1 MKKEVE
7 TVANCN
13 GSDGSVGSSCTPI
26 QNGETV
32 TNCHALD
39 FHENSVKLK
48 DSGIPWIGAI
58 PEHWNASK
66 IGQLYDNRYERVS
79 DKDFEPLSVT
89 MQGILPQLE
98 TAAKT
103 DDGDNRKLVK
113 KGDFAI
119 NSRSDRRGSCGIS
132 PQDGSVSLINLILA
146 PRTSMNADY
155 YNWLF
160 HTSLFADEFY
170 SWGHGI
176 VADLWTTRWQ
186 EMKNIAI
193 PVPPLEEQERIA
205 AWLDG
210 KCGEIDE
217 LIDVEQQM
225 ISELEAYRQA
235 VITEAVAHG
244 LNPNVPTKSTNVV
257 WYPQIPSHW
266 ELITVRGLSKGFRKG
281 NGITKDDLASDGDI
295 YCIRYGDLYTK
306 YKHYV
311 TDIVCK
317 TNEAKISPA
326 IKAEYGDIYFTC
338 SGEDIDAIG
347 KSIAFLSN
355 VRCLVGGDLII
366 MKHHQNPKFL
376 GYSLDSQIS
385 QKQKSVGKSKLK
397 VVHTSV
403 KELKNVIIPLPPFSE
418 QQEIADYLDSKCA
431 EIDALIKVKQEKIDT
446 LKQYR
451 QSLIFEAVTGKTSIN

>member
-1 MKKEVE
+1 MERKM
-7 TVANCN
+7 
-13 GSDGSVGSSCTPI
+13 
-26 QNGETV
+26 
-32 TNCHALD
+32 
-39 FHENSVKLK
+39 K

-58 PEHWNASK
+58 PKHWEVSK
-66 IGQLYDNRYERVS
+66 IGQLYDNRYVRVS

-103 DDGDNRKLVK
+103 DDGDNRKLIR

-160 HTSLFADEFY
+160 HTTLFADEFY

-193 PVPPLEEQERIA
+193 PVPPLAEQERIA
-205 AWLDG
+205 SYLDE

-225 ISELEAYRQA
+225 ISDLEAYRKS
-235 VITEAVAHG
+235 VITEAVTHG
-244 LNPNVPTKSTNVV
+244 LNPDAPLRDSGVDFIGQVPEHWRVIPVQHFFEFRNGYTPSKSNASFWSNGTIPWFRMEDIRRSVRFLKDALQYITPQAMNNGGKFEAGSFILAICTASIGEHALLIVDSLANQRFTNLKIRKSLANCVDTQFVFYYMFILGKFCKETSIVTTFPYADMNRVKNFIVPTPT
-257 WYPQIPSHW
+257 
-266 ELITVRGLSKGFRKG
+266 
-281 NGITKDDLASDGDI
+281 LA
-295 YCIRYGDLYTK
+295 
-306 YKHYV
+306 
-311 TDIVCK
+311 
-317 TNEAKISPA
+317 
-326 IKAEYGDIYFTC
+326 
-338 SGEDIDAIG
+338 
-347 KSIAFLSN
+347 
-355 VRCLVGGDLII
+355 
-366 MKHHQNPKFL
+366 
-376 GYSLDSQIS
+376 
-385 QKQKSVGKSKLK
+385 
-397 VVHTSV
+397 
-403 KELKNVIIPLPPFSE
+403 E
-418 QQEIADYLDSKCA
+418 QQAIADYLDAKCA
-431 EIDALIKVKQEKIDT
+431 EIDELIQVKQEKIEN

-451 QSLIFEAVTGKTSIN
+451 QSLIFEAVTGKRAIS

>member
-1 MKKEVE
+1 MERKM
-7 TVANCN
+7 
-13 GSDGSVGSSCTPI
+13 
-26 QNGETV
+26 
-32 TNCHALD
+32 
-39 FHENSVKLK
+39 K

-58 PEHWNASK
+58 PKHWEVSK
-66 IGQLYDNRYERVS
+66 IGQLYDNRYVRVS

-103 DDGDNRKLVK
+103 DDGDNRKLIR

-160 HTSLFADEFY
+160 HTTLFADEFY

-193 PVPPLEEQERIA
+193 PVPPLAEQERIA
-205 AWLDG
+205 SYLDE

-225 ISELEAYRQA
+225 ISDLESYRQA
-235 VITEAVAHG
+235 VITEAVTHG
-244 LNPNVPTKSTNVV
+244 LNIDAPSKETPSF
-257 WYPQIPSHW
+257 WIPQIPAHW
-266 ELITVRGLSKGFRKG
+266 ELHFLRGISNGFRKG
-281 NGITKDDLASDGDI
+281 SGITKEDLVPNGDTA
-295 YCIRYGDLYTK
+295 CIRYGDLYTK
-306 YKHYV
+306 YNHCI
-311 TDIVCK
+311 TDICCR
-317 TNEAKISPA
+317 TNMSKIQNPVYAS
-326 IKAEYGDIYFTC
+326 YGDIYFTC
-338 SGEDIDAIG
+338 SGEDVEAIG
-347 KSIAFLSN
+347 KSVVFLAKED
-355 VRCLVGGDLII
+355 CLIGGDLII
-366 MKHHQNPKFL
+366 MKHSQNPKFL
-376 GYSLDSQIS
+376 GYSLDSIIS
-385 QKQKSVGKSKLK
+385 QLQKSYGKSKLK

-403 KELKNVIIPLPPFSE
+403 KDLKNVAVAIPPLDE
-418 QQEIADYLDSKCA
+418 QQKIAEYLDGKCA
-431 EIDALIKVKQEKIDT
+431 EIDELIKVKQEKIET
-446 LKQYR
+446 LKQYC
-451 QSLIFEAVTGKTSIN
+451 QSLIFEAVTGKVTIE